1 MWLVVKYKPKELEIL
16 KQSFSKIIG
25 NMPEFYIPKI
35 KQEYYINNK
44 LKTLKKN
51 ILSNYI
57 ICKHDKFKNLKFLNA
72 LNNSRG
78 LIYLLKHYDSNQ
90 KNLENFVKLCK
101 SHEDSSGFLRQTFF
115 EITKKTKAKF
125 ISGPLTQM
133 IFDIIKDEGNKLKI
147 LLNNNVNVIIPK
159 ESSNLLYSS
168 I

>member
-1 MWLVVKYKPKELEIL
+1 MWIVAKYKSKELETL

-25 NMPEFYIPKI
+25 DVPEFYIPKI

-44 LKTLKKN
+44 LKITQKN

-57 ICKHDKFKNLKFLNA
+57 ICKHAKFKDLKFLNR

-78 LIYLLKHYDSNQ
+78 LVYLLNNSNLNQ
-90 KNLENFVKLCK
+90 NSLENFVKFCK
-101 SHEDSSGFLRQTFF
+101 SHEDSCGFLKQTFF
-115 EITKKTKAKF
+115 EIAKKTKAKF

-133 IFDIIKDEGNKLKI
+133 IFNIIEDEGKKLKI
-147 LLNNNVNVIIPK
+147 LLNNINVTIPK
-159 ESSNLLYSS
+159 NSSNLLYSY

>member
-1 MWLVVKYKPKELEIL
+1 MWVVAKYKPKELEIL

-25 NMPEFYIPKI
+25 DMPEFYIPKI

-57 ICKHDKFKNLKFLNA
+57 ICKHDKFKKLKFLNI

-78 LIYLLKHYDSNQ
+78 LVHLLKNSNLNQ
-90 KNLENFVKLCK
+90 KSIENFVKFCK

-115 EITKKTKAKF
+115 EITKSTKAKF

-133 IFDIIKDEGNKLKI
+133 IFNIIEDEGNKLKV
-147 LLNNNVNVIIPK
+147 LLNNVNVTISK
-159 ESSNLLYSS
+159 ESSNLLYSY